1 MSAPAEASLALPR
14 SRRGEFLALTKPRLN
29 LLVLATMLAGYYMGS
44 AAGFD
49 PIRLLWAFAGTA
61 LVASGASALNQWMER
76 ELDARM
82 HRTQGRP
89 LPARRLQ
96 PGEALTFGIA
106 LIAVGSVVLA
116 ARVNLLTAALAGVT
130 CVAYLALYTP
140 LKRVTP
146 LNTIAGAVPGAIPP
160 MMGWTA
166 ARGELGPEALA
177 LFGILFLWQMPHF
190 LAIAWL
196 YRDDYERGGFRM
208 MSMGEHGARRTG
220 WAATLHALAL
230 VPVAALPALLGLAGP
245 IYLVGALALGVGF
258 LVLSVHMA
266 VRCDDVVARR
276 LFRGSLLFLP
286 LLFLLMAL
294 DRVGA

>member
-14 SRRGEFLALTKPRLN
+14 SRSGEFLALTKPRLN

-49 PIRLLWAFAGTA
+49 PIRLLWALAGTA

-106 LIAVGSVVLA
+106 LVAVGSVVLA

-230 VPVAALPALLGLAGP
+230 VPVVAAPTLLGLAGP
-245 IYLVGALALGVGF
+245 IYLTGALLLGVGF

-266 VRCDDVVARR
+266 VRCDDVAARR

>member
-1 MSAPAEASLALPR
+1 
-14 SRRGEFLALTKPRLN
+14 
-29 LLVLATMLAGYYMGS
+29 
-44 AAGFD
+44 
-49 PIRLLWAFAGTA
+49 
-61 LVASGASALNQWMER
+61 
-76 ELDARM
+76 
-82 HRTQGRP
+82 
-89 LPARRLQ
+89 
-96 PGEALTFGIA
+96 
-106 LIAVGSVVLA
+106 
-116 ARVNLLTAALAGVT
+116 
-130 CVAYLALYTP
+130 
-140 LKRVTP
+140 
-146 LNTIAGAVPGAIPP
+146 